1 MAPAM
6 MGDEKLV
13 PDDVAIWPFE
23 FMTAAPKP
31 RAETSGLMRPSKD
44 GPWLLNPARMPN
56 WSTAPTAKI
65 ESASAGAEMYFQLE
79 LPSLPAEIQS
89 IIPVRAAA
97 TAASEMGVLRPSM
110 SA

>member
-13 PDDVAIWPFE
+13 PDDVATWPFE
-23 FMTAAPKP
+23 FMTVAPKP
-31 RAETSGLMRPSKD
+31 RAATSGLMRPSAE
-44 GPWLLNPARMPN
+44 GPWLLNAARIPKT
-56 WSTAPTAKI
+56 STAPTARM

-79 LPSLPAEIQS
+79 LPSFPAEMHK

-97 TAASEMGVLRPSM
+97 TAACEMGVVRPSM